1 MHTMNNN
8 ILSLSPILFLT
19 PKQPSFSTT
28 ENSAISVLHIK
39 AFVNFWNIA
48 ALAWGGA
55 GNTKPTLESQ
65 LNEDWVY
72 MSGSSAAPYD
82 EDKEDVI
89 QNRER
94 SQIIEIG
101 IQCTNVSERNKI
113 LLVIDLH
120 ALGDNSVVH
129 LAISR
134 KIMRTEHL
142 KLGDNS
148 LSVLIDIPY
157 DQAWIY
163 LDIKHI
169 QTKDGKA
176 SAFGFKKIT
185 GYLL

>member
-1 MHTMNNN
+1 MT
-8 ILSLSPILFLT
+8 LEPFFSLT

-28 ENSAISVLHIK
+28 ENSTISVPQIK

-65 LNEDWVY
+65 LNDDWVY
-72 MSGSSAAPYD
+72 MSGGSAAPYN
-82 EDKEDVI
+82 EDVDSVI

-101 IQCTNVSERNKI
+101 IQGINVNERNKI
-113 LLVIDLH
+113 LLMIDLH
-120 ALGDNSVVH
+120 ALGENSVVH
-129 LAISR
+129 LAVSR
-134 KIMRTEHL
+134 KIIKTEHL
-142 KLGDNS
+142 RLGDNS

-157 DQAWIY
+157 DQAWMY

-169 QTKDGKA
+169 QTAEGKA
-176 SAFGFKKIT
+176 SAFGFKKVT

>member
-1 MHTMNNN
+1 MNDN
-8 ILSLSPILFLT
+8 IASLSPVFSLT
-19 PKQPSFSTT
+19 PKQPSFATAEDKEVSTPQ
-28 ENSAISVLHIK
+28 IK

-82 EDKEDVI
+82 EDADGLI

-101 IQCTNVSERNKI
+101 IQGTNVSERNKL
-113 LLVIDLH
+113 LLVTDVH
-120 ALGDNSVVH
+120 ALGENSVVH

-134 KIMRTEHL
+134 SILRTEHL
-142 KLGDNS
+142 ILGDNS

-157 DQAWIY
+157 DQAWLY

-169 QTKDGKA
+169 QTQDGKA
-176 SAFGFKKIT
+176 SAFSFKKVT